1 MPPIGRLSRPLL
13 VAWAALWLGAPA
25 LAAESTG
32 LPEPLTLEYALSL
45 ADEPHPDLQLAQAGV
60 DSAKADEAQAESATG
75 WNARLEAQARWVQ
88 PPAISPDQRHN
99 DSRVG
104 LVVTKDLYDFGR
116 SEHNVEAAGY
126 DVKSRS
132 LLYLNARQQ
141 RRLEIMR
148 RYFDVLLA
156 DLQYMRD
163 NEDMAVVYVA
173 LDRLRDRRELGQVSD
188 IDVLKKEAAY
198 QRVREKR
205 TQSENMQRATR
216 VRLAI
221 ALNRPDDPPS
231 TLAKPKLPWLKRK
244 LPEVEDLQ
252 KQALE
257 HNAVIRALRAR
268 LAGARERLAAK
279 RAGDRPVLRGRAET
293 FAYNREMGSYD
304 KWQAGVQLEVPLLDG
319 GSVDAAVAKEQ
330 AEVYRLQAK
339 LAKTRMDI
347 REAVLNTWLSLQ
359 SLKTRRQ
366 ADRAETDYRD
376 LYLDR
381 SRALYQ
387 MEVTTDL
394 GDSMVKISDAELEAA
409 RTDFKI
415 AMAWSQL
422 DALTGRLSLDAS
434 QALPGAQPRPAAT
447 EAPVSDE
454 TEQSTK
460 R

>member
-1 MPPIGRLSRPLL
+1 MSPITRLSRPALIVCALL
-13 VAWAALWLGAPA
+13 LLGTGSAMAAD
-25 LAAESTG
+25 SQG

-45 ADEPHPDLQLAQAGV
+45 ADAPHPDLELAKA
-60 DSAKADEAQAESATG
+60 DIDAARADEAQAESATG
-75 WNARLEAQARWVQ
+75 WNARLEARARLVQ
-88 PPAISPDQRHN
+88 PPPISPDQRHN
-99 DSRVG
+99 DSRFG
-104 LVVTKDLYDFGR
+104 LIVSKDLYDFGR
-116 SEHNVEAAGY
+116 SDHSVEAAGY

-132 LLYLNARQQ
+132 LLYFNARQQ
-141 RRLEIMR
+141 RRLDIMR
-148 RYFDVLLA
+148 RYFNVLLA

-173 LDRLRDRRELGQVSD
+173 LDRLRDRQELGQVSD
-188 IDVLKKEAAY
+188 IQVLKKQAEY

-221 ALNRPDDPPS
+221 ALNHPDDPPS
-231 TLAKPKLPWLKRK
+231 TLAKPKMPWLKRK
-244 LPEVEDLQ
+244 LPEVEELQ

-257 HNAVIRALRAR
+257 HNPMLRALHAQ
-268 LAGARERLAAK
+268 LAAARERVAAK
-279 RAGDRPVLRGRAET
+279 RAGDRPVLRGEAET
-293 FAYNREMGSYD
+293 FTYARQMGSYD
-304 KWQAGVQLEVPLLDG
+304 KWQAGLILEVPLLSG

-330 AEVYRLQAK
+330 AEVYRLQAR

-347 REAVLNTWLSLQ
+347 RQDVLDTWLSLHT
-359 SLKTRRQ
+359 LKTRRQ

-387 MEVTTDL
+387 MEVKADL

-409 RTDFKI
+409 RTDFKMG
-415 AMAWSQL
+415 MAWARL
-422 DALTGRLSLDAS
+422 DALTG
-434 QALPGAQPRPAAT
+434 ALPLEQTGPAAKSP
-447 EAPVSDE
+447 AASK
-454 TEQSTK
+454 TEQSSK

>member
-1 MPPIGRLSRPLL
+1 MRLS
-13 VAWAALWLGAPA
+13 GPA
-25 LAAESTG
+25 LLACALLMAGTGPAMAADSQG
-32 LPEPLTLEYALSL
+32 LPEPLTLKYALSL
-45 ADEPHPDLQLAQAGV
+45 ADAPHPDLELARAEV
-60 DSAKADEAQAESATG
+60 DAAKASEMQAESATG
-75 WNARLEAQARWVQ
+75 WNARLEARARLVQ

-104 LVVTKDLYDFGR
+104 LIVTKDLYDFGR
-116 SEHNVEAAGY
+116 SDHSVEAAGY

-148 RYFDVLLA
+148 RYFNVLLA

-163 NEDMAVVYVA
+163 NEDMAVAYVA
-173 LDRLRDRRELGQVSD
+173 LDRLRDRHELGQVSD
-188 IDVLKKEAAY
+188 IQVLKKQAEY

-221 ALNRPDDPPS
+221 SLNHPDDPPS
-231 TLAKPKLPWLKRK
+231 TLAKPKMPWLKRK
-244 LPEVEDLQ
+244 LPEVEELQ
-252 KQALE
+252 KKALE
-257 HNAVIRALRAR
+257 HNVVLRALHAQ
-268 LAGARERLAAK
+268 LAAARERVAAK
-279 RAGDRPVLRGRAET
+279 RAGDRPVLRGQAET
-293 FAYNREMGSYD
+293 FAYNRQLGAYD
-304 KWQAGVQLEVPLLDG
+304 KWQAGLVLEVPLLSG

-330 AEVYRLQAK
+330 AEVYRLRAK

-347 REAVLNTWLSLQ
+347 RQSVLDDWLSLHT
-359 SLKTRRQ
+359 LKTRRQ

-387 MEVTTDL
+387 MEVKADL

-415 AMAWSQL
+415 AMAWAHL
-422 DALTGRLSLDAS
+422 DALTG
-434 QALPGAQPRPAAT
+434 ALPLDRPAGAAK
-447 EAPVSDE
+447 APAAGE
-454 TEQSTK
+454 TEQSSK